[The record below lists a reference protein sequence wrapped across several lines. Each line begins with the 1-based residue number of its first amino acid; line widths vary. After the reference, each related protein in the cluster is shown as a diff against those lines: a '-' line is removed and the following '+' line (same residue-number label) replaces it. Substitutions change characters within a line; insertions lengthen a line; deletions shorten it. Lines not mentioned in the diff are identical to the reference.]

1 MINVL
6 WIRRGMK
13 ICWRRVRLLKV
24 NVMLKV
30 GQEAQINGV
39 LEIDE
44 YKLEGLT
51 EEEIEAA
58 IQVNVSSWANSQIR
72 IEWEVFEEEEQE

>member
-1 MINVL
+1 M
-6 WIRRGMK
+6 
-13 ICWRRVRLLKV
+13 KV
-24 NVMLKV
+24 NVTLKV
-30 GQEAQINGV
+30 GEEAQINGV
-39 LEIDE
+39 IEIDE

-72 IEWEVFEEEEQE
+72 IEWEVSEEEEQE

>member
-1 MINVL
+1 M
-6 WIRRGMK
+6 
-13 ICWRRVRLLKV
+13 KV
-24 NVMLKV
+24 NVTLKV

-39 LEIDE
+39 IEIDE

-58 IQVNVSSWANSQIR
+58 IQVNVSSWANAQIR
-72 IEWEVFEEEEQE
+72 IEWEVSEEEEQE